1 MLFWMIVKVAY
12 KSLNA
17 NKLRSLLAM
26 LGIIIG
32 VGAVIAMLA
41 IGAGVQQQILNG
53 ISAMGSNLIV
63 IRPGQRGFGGVMSG
77 TQQNLTVDDA
87 SSLLKVKG
95 VETLS
100 PVVNGR
106 KQVKYLNLNTSTSIL
121 GVAATYFNIRSYTLD
136 HGTTF
141 TDSEVESRL
150 SRVADIGPVT
160 ATNLFGNDDPVGKTI
175 KISGINFTVLGV
187 FKAKGDQGFYNPDD
201 QVIIPY
207 RTAMKELFGTTST
220 KPQSVGEIDISAV
233 DGADVDQL
241 IADLTST
248 LRNRHRIQDGAPDDV
263 NIQSQSQIL
272 AQRSDAASAFTLLLG
287 VVGGMSLL
295 VGGIGIMNIMLVT
308 VTERTREI
316 GIRKSVGARR
326 VDILR
331 QFLVESS
338 MLAASGGLIGVL
350 LAWFVAILVRS
361 VTPVPMSVP
370 FSAVLISVT
379 LSACVGLFFG
389 IYPATRAS
397 RLDPIE
403 ALRAEK

>member
-41 IGAGVQQQILNG
+41 IGAGVQQQILAG

-87 SSLLKVKG
+87 SSLLSVKG

-106 KQVKYLNLNTSTSIL
+106 KQVKYLNLNTSTNIL
-121 GVAATYFNIRSYTLD
+121 GVAATYFGIRSYILD
-136 HGTTF
+136 HGTLF
-141 TDSEVESRL
+141 ADNDVETRL
-150 SRVADIGPVT
+150 SRVAELGPVT

-201 QVIIPY
+201 QIILPY

-233 DGADVDQL
+233 DGVDVDQL

-248 LRNRHRIQDGAPDDV
+248 LRNRHHIQDGAPDDV

-316 GIRKSVGARR
+316 GIRKAIGAKDRD
-326 VDILR
+326 VLA
-331 QFLVESS
+331 QFLIEAILMSGVGG
-338 MLAASGGLIGVL
+338 LFGVCFGVAASYL
-350 LAWFVAILVRS
+350 LASFTPYPATVHAVS
-361 VTPVPMSVP
+361 VIIAFG
-370 FSAVLISVT
+370 FSAL
-379 LSACVGLFFG
+379 VGIFFG
-389 IYPATRAS
+389 YYPATRAAK
-397 RLDPIE
+397 LDPIE
-403 ALRAEK
+403 ALRYE

>member
-316 GIRKSVGARR
+316 GIRKAIGAKDRD
-326 VDILR
+326 VLA
-331 QFLVESS
+331 QFLIEAILMSGVGG
-338 MLAASGGLIGVL
+338 LFGVCFGVAASYL
-350 LAWFVAILVRS
+350 LASFTPYPATVHAVS
-361 VTPVPMSVP
+361 VIIAFG
-370 FSAVLISVT
+370 FSAL
-379 LSACVGLFFG
+379 VGIFFG
-389 IYPATRAS
+389 YYPATRAAK
-397 RLDPIE
+397 LDPIE
-403 ALRAEK
+403 ALRYE